1 MKAKLIIGIVIIS
14 VITIVCWNVSKSQEK
29 QQLSDLALANV
40 EALAQGE
47 EGWGPIVIKDCYT
60 AFSGYDSNIYLTCS
74 QYSSDVSVSYPCGAA
89 TTQKPAWGVT
99 LTGKCYTYI

>member
-1 MKAKLIIGIVIIS
+1 M
-14 VITIVCWNVSKSQEK
+14 
-29 QQLSDLALANV
+29 SDLALANV

-74 QYSSDVSVSYPCGAA
+74 QYSSDVSVSYPCGVA
-89 TTQKPAWGVT
+89 TTQKPAWGGN
-99 LTGKCYTYI
+99 LNWEMLYIYLIDMSYQQMYW